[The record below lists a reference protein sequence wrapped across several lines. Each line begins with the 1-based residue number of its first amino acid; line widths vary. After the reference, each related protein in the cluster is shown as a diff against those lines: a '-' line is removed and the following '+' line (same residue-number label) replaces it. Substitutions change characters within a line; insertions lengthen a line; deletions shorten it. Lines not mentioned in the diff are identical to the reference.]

1 MPILM
6 HLIIKSVYIS
16 LLFSEA
22 QSKQR
27 KRRSSRVS
35 VRYVK
40 QLQDGEEIY
49 SQLQSSSDP
58 DSFMV

>member
-1 MPILM
+1 M

>member
-1 MPILM
+1 M

-49 SQLQSSSDP
+49 NQLQSSSDP